1 MVALVEAR
9 HRFHSQ
15 GFVHGDLR
23 DANILIE
30 NDGIMKLVDF
40 DWGGEVDQVSYP
52 TPTLNRE
59 LLDGRVS
66 EDLKITKADD
76 FANLAEYVSKSTA
89 AGSYLLS
96 VTLLDLVTLVHHF
109 IATLTIIK
117 IPSSLPLKF
126 LEVRKCLI

>member
-1 MVALVEAR
+1 MWKLV

-76 FANLAEYVSKSTA
+76 LRILQN
-89 AGSYLLS
+89 
-96 VTLLDLVTLVHHF
+96 TLVKAQQLA
-109 IATLTIIK
+109 ATQCH
-117 IPSSLPLKF
+117 SA
-126 LEVRKCLI
+126 